1 MASKPVGR
9 SAAGRVIYLVL
20 GAIVIGLAQVAAGW
34 WLDSGVR
41 VTGVAAALAVL
52 AAVGAQRE
60 GHASSHA
67 IETAAGAMA
76 ASIAI
81 LLVQGPGTIWPIV
94 LGVAL
99 LVVGMAVAAGAGTG
113 VLLRRSRR

>member
-1 MASKPVGR
+1 
-9 SAAGRVIYLVL
+9 
-20 GAIVIGLAQVAAGW
+20 
-34 WLDSGVR
+34 
-41 VTGVAAALAVL
+41 
-52 AAVGAQRE
+52 
-60 GHASSHA
+60 
-67 IETAAGAMA
+67 MA